1 MAKVE
6 LLAPFIL
13 RWEGGYVND
22 PDDLGGATNKGITIA
37 TYRFYRKQKGY
48 TTTTISDLKNITDAE
63 WMDVLKTLYW
73 DKWKADRI
81 NNQSVANI
89 LVDWV
94 WASGSYGIKR
104 PQRLLGVAAD
114 GIVGLKTLTAVNAYP
129 SQKELF
135 DNIKADRIRF
145 IDEIVASRPANAKF
159 KRGWL
164 NRINEFTFFESNN

>member
-37 TYRFYRKQKGY
+37 SYRHYRSLKGFK
-48 TTTTISDLKNITDAE
+48 TTTINDLKNITDDE

-73 DKWKADRI
+73 DKWKADQI

-104 PQRLLGVAAD
+104 PQKILGVTPD
-114 GIVGLKTLTAVNAYP
+114 GIVGPRTLAEVNEYP
-129 SQKELF
+129 DQWELF
-135 DNIKADRIRF
+135 DKIKADRIKF
-145 IDEIVASRPANAKF
+145 VNEIVESRPRNAKF
-159 KRGWL
+159 KKGWL
-164 NRINEFTFFESNN
+164 NRINAFRYEENN